1 MDGRG
6 GSSMKRL
13 AVLSAALLAVALLGG
28 VVAGDKGEEVTVE
41 GTVMCAMCTLKEP
54 DWKECQNVIQV
65 KKGDET
71 VNLYI
76 VKNDVAEEFGHVCS
90 GSKDAIVTG
99 TVEEKDGRKWITPT
113 KMTPAKNA

>member
-1 MDGRG
+1 
-6 GSSMKRL
+6 MKKL
-13 AVLSAALLAVALLGG
+13 AVLTVALLAVALLGG
-28 VVAGDKGEEVTVE
+28 VLAGEKGEEVTVE
-41 GTVMCAMCTLKEP
+41 GSVKCAMCTLKEG

-90 GSKDAIVTG
+90 GAKDATVTG
-99 TVEEKDGRKWITPT
+99 TVSDEDGRHWITPT
-113 KMTPAKNA
+113 KMTPAEDA